1 MCQVEGVASSPNT
14 AAFFPPEP
22 GFIIFASSENLGFHC
37 PTPLHSIR
45 MAWPSPGEVR
55 VRGRSST
62 PAGGRRMEA
71 SVRSTQML
79 RPDLEQ
85 TALTLSKPHL
95 THRGSVTDPT
105 SERAPRPLDLRF
117 PGPHGR
123 HSGSK
128 PARFCQCLELSF
140 NFKRNQVTW
149 RGAINW
155 SRPGQR
161 LSLPLRVPVSF
172 LPRRRVAALSVCPPA
187 GPRGVWLRSIAWPMQ
202 NLFDFGFRSYF

>member
-37 PTPLHSIR
+37 PTPLPSIR

-155 SRPGQR
+155 SRPGA
-161 LSLPLRVPVSF
+161 
-172 LPRRRVAALSVCPPA
+172 AALTAPA
-187 GPRGVWLRSIAWPMQ
+187 GP
-202 NLFDFGFRSYF
+202 GFIPAQATGGGFICLPTCWATWRVAQKHRVADAEFI